1 MIVITKNEGK
11 YVLLGGVGE
20 LAEYDGV
27 DVDDEEDDGEAGG
40 APPVLRLPHT
50 GVRPVL
56 HLAEQSGEGVEDQG
70 GERSHH
76 ERDDENE
83 TDGDKAVDIVQP
95 LSHLT
100 LRAGLDLGGHHLLAH
115 HPVTQRHDPDEGHQ
129 AAVQGLHACPRL
141 DWPKDDYD

>member
-1 MIVITKNEGK
+1 M
-11 YVLLGGVGE
+11 GE

-50 GVRPVL
+50 VRPVL
-56 HLAEQSGEGVEDQG
+56 QLAEQSGGGVEDQG

-76 ERDDENE
+76 QRDDENK
-83 TDGDKAVDIVQP
+83 TDGHKAVDIVQP

-100 LRAGLDLGGHHLLAH
+100 LPAGLVLGGHHLLAH
-115 HPVTQRHDPDEGHQ
+115 HPVEQRHDPDEGHQ

-141 DWPKDDYD
+141 DWPEDDDD